1 MRCAACGYA
10 LTTEGGFCPRCAS
23 ARTGRWWAE
32 EHPAQTPAFRRG
44 WYRRWMDGLAAVA
57 VTVLMLIT
65 PSGSFLSPRGRNR
78 MLSALV
84 TVGIALEARYVL
96 RDAFEDHDVLRDG

>member
-1 MRCAACGYA
+1 
-10 LTTEGGFCPRCAS
+10 
-23 ARTGRWWAE
+23 
-32 EHPAQTPAFRRG
+32 
-44 WYRRWMDGLAAVA
+44 
-57 VTVLMLIT
+57 
-65 PSGSFLSPRGRNR
+65 